1 MRSPWSPLLQDEQ
14 AQLLQPALTEEVHLP
29 SEHLRGLPLDPH
41 QKVNISPQVGGPGLH
56 TVFQMSSG
64 GQNRGGQLLLSLF
77 PLLFVHTPGT
87 SGKKFNQKSEKEH
100 CTESGLKTLSSLT
113 PVTRISP

>member
-64 GQNRGGQLLLSLF
+64 GQNRGDYHLPCAPASLLLQTRYYWPLGLQAHIGGSCCF
-77 PLLFVHTPGT
+77 PPTRTP
-87 SGKKFNQKSEKEH
+87 KS
-100 CTESGLKTLSSLT
+100 
-113 PVTRISP
+113 